1 MPLNLLKKK
10 QIIGT
15 DLILE
20 LLSKEEPISRR
31 ANVLYICVR
40 QAAGGGRLRES
51 QAIVRRAPA
60 RAPDPVLPVPPLGS
74 LLLHSWLDTRVE
86 KSTSTVIVPSLLL
99 LLLSEQLSASQD
111 IFLPVTDNVNLMVA
125 KELWSV

>member
-1 MPLNLLKKK
+1 MALNLFKKK
-10 QIIGT
+10 QIIDT

-40 QAAGGGRLRES
+40 QAAGGRLRES

-99 LLLSEQLSASQD
+99 LLLLSEQLSASQD